1 MKDNE
6 LRGVILEKFY
16 EKRREGVF
24 APMSDDFNPPIP
36 PQDLYRICEQLYQHR
51 LIEFNAVQV
60 RGYYISGS
68 RGKISANGVDVVENE
83 GINSPINISITTNT
97 FNQSFVFD
105 IEQILLEINK
115 MQATNEEKT
124 QVKEMIK
131 SFIEHPLVTSII
143 GGILGNLPGL
153 LK

>member
-1 MKDNE
+1 M
-6 LRGVILEKFY
+6 
-16 EKRREGVF
+16 
-24 APMSDDFNPPIP
+24 PDDFNPPIP
-36 PQDLYRICEQLYQHR
+36 PQDLYRICEQLYQHG
-51 LIEFNAVQV
+51 LIEFKAIQI
-60 RGYYISGS
+60 RGYYVSGS
-68 RGKISANGVDVVENE
+68 CGKITANGVDIVENE

-115 MQATNEEKT
+115 MEATNEEKT

-143 GGILGNLPGL
+143 GGVLGNLPGL